1 MAIVVVG
8 VIPGG
13 NQETYENVSAKA
25 MSGGQLPD
33 GCQLHV
39 AGPVDEGWRIITVWD
54 SPEHLER
61 FRNERL
67 LPALR
72 EAASRTTSHRRST
85 RLTRSSPRSGLTV
98 AA

>member
-13 NQETYENVSAKA
+13 NQETYQNVSAKA

-72 EAASRTTSHRRST
+72 EAGVEDNVTPQVNPAHKVIT
-85 RLTRSSPRSGLTV
+85 
-98 AA
+98 A